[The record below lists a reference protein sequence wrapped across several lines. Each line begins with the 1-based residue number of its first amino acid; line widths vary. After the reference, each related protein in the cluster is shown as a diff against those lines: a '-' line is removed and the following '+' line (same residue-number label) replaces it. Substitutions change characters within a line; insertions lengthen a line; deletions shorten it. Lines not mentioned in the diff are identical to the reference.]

1 MFISGFASCQKPAMG
16 LKIAAFMHEDATNV
30 VRLLNEEYAN
40 SYEFIPYTVEELLKE
55 IEERNLTVLVA
66 KMDSEILGCI
76 ALHAGH
82 HGEHIEWLVA
92 LKGVHQKVV
101 GDMLVSAAE
110 KQVAGS
116 SLSVRV
122 DADSSKMKFWMERGY
137 QAEDGFYHMVARL
150 DGVRPLPP
158 VPNGTIIRSLKLSE
172 EKVLVETVNIG
183 YGWERLREGFI
194 AEWKA
199 EHPPFDESWVHVAEI
214 DGKIVSAVASRP
226 DTKYN
231 NYFKAKRGYLGP
243 AVTLPEYRGRNL
255 ASALTRRAMNFLY
268 EKGMD
273 SVALHTAENNKPS
286 VALLKNLG
294 FEVRYSWKFMH
305 KNKFK

>member
-1 MFISGFASCQKPAMG
+1 
-16 LKIAAFMHEDATNV
+16 
-30 VRLLNEEYAN
+30 
-40 SYEFIPYTVEELLKE
+40 
-55 IEERNLTVLVA
+55 
-66 KMDSEILGCI
+66 
-76 ALHAGH
+76 
-82 HGEHIEWLVA
+82 
-92 LKGVHQKVV
+92 
-101 GDMLVSAAE
+101 
-110 KQVAGS
+110 
-116 SLSVRV
+116 
-122 DADSSKMKFWMERGY
+122 
-137 QAEDGFYHMVARL
+137 
-150 DGVRPLPP
+150 
-158 VPNGTIIRSLKLSE
+158 IIRSLKLSE